1 MNIHAAICDDDQQFT
16 LLLKKYIL
24 DYFRLSDIEII
35 LDIFSDSRG
44 FLEKLRSPDLNYDL
58 MFLDI
63 DMPGLNGLDL
73 ASEIKHIDRKQ
84 PYFIFVSGM
93 ESMVFKTFRVNP
105 FWFVR
110 KRLWKKE
117 LPLALS
123 SLKKE
128 LRTNEEHLLSIEV
141 GTSIY
146 KIDTSSLIYIECTD
160 KTLHFHYEHPEKDRD
175 IRYKL
180 SDLEKLLT
188 DCGFI
193 RIHKGFLVNYRFI
206 FNIERSGIQLDNG
219 ITLPV
224 SKYRLQEIKE
234 LYGRLI

>member
-16 LLLKKYIL
+16 LLLKNYIL
-24 DYFRLSDIEII
+24 DYFKLSDIEIT
-35 LDIFSDSRG
+35 LDVFSDSQV

-73 ASEIKHIDRKQ
+73 ASEIKHIEQKQ

-123 SLKKE
+123 ALKKE
-128 LRTNEEHLLSIEV
+128 LRTSEENLLSIEV

-160 KTLHFHYEHPEKDRD
+160 KILHFHYKHPEKDCD

-188 DCGFI
+188 DRGFI

-219 ITLPV
+219 TTLPV